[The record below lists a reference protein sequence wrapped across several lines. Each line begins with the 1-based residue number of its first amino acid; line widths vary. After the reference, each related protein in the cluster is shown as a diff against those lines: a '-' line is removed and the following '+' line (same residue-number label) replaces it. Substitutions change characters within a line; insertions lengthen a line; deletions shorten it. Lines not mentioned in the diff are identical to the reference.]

1 MEIMKDE
8 YDTLQVFIFLID
20 SLLPPQYHSAKLE
33 GIQIELK
40 VVGDLLK
47 RYVPRVYSHLI
58 ALRETSIRENGH
70 EPPLANPYIMQW
82 LLTVFGTFLPK
93 NIVYRIWDGVILD
106 GFEAICFCRSL
117 YWAPLFFC

>member
-1 MEIMKDE
+1 MKDE

-58 ALRETSIRENGH
+58 ALRETSIREKLREFSAPFFPKTLCAG
-70 EPPLANPYIMQW
+70 
-82 LLTVFGTFLPK
+82 FGM
-93 NIVYRIWDGVILD
+93 G
-106 GFEAICFCRSL
+106 
-117 YWAPLFFC
+117 